1 MLSLV
6 YRKLLNNEVENLKKY
21 TFLSGILA
29 SLGLIMIVVALSLDS
44 GQALRQREINRVV
57 TTVDTDV
64 STMLMASNIIE
75 NIETTDVEIIPVSM
89 ASSPRAEDPII
100 IPERIEVFEGQTLEE
115 LAERLER
122 HMNSTITGK
131 GMLIAQLSV
140 ETGIDPYLATAIIL
154 HETGCRW
161 NCSRLVNACNN
172 VGGIKGSPRC
182 GSGSFRYYPTLEDGF
197 IGFFD
202 VLYRVYWSRGLTTPE
217 AIGPIYAANPNWPSK
232 IHSYINDIR
241 G

>member
-1 MLSLV
+1 MV
-6 YRKLLNNEVENLKKY
+6 
-21 TFLSGILA
+21 SGVLA
-29 SLGLIMIVVALSLDS
+29 LLGLIMIVIALSLEN
-44 GQALRQREINRVV
+44 GQALRRRQVSRVV
-57 TTVDTDV
+57 TTVDTEA
-64 STMLMASNIIE
+64 TNMLLANNIVLNAEIR
-75 NIETTDVEIIPVSM
+75 DVEIIAVNM
-89 ASSPRAEDPII
+89 ASSPRAEEPII

-131 GMLIAQLSV
+131 GMLIAELSV
-140 ETGIDPYLATAIIL
+140 ATGIDPYLATAIIL

-182 GSGSFRYYPTLEDGF
+182 GNGSFRYYPTLEDGF

-217 AIGPIYAANPNWPSK
+217 TIGPIYAANPNWPSK
-232 IHSYINDIR
+232 IHSYINNIR